1 MPVSL
6 GDSALPEL
14 NKDTAEAIREG
25 RPITDA
31 NAGFAP
37 DDIARASAAGRAFTN
52 FVDQGGRPV
61 RHPTRVTL
69 ERIGDHMEKYAD
81 QLTPLELAACEKV
94 CRAFADIA
102 EGRRA

>member
-1 MPVSL
+1 M
-6 GDSALPEL
+6 A
-14 NKDTAEAIREG
+14 N
-25 RPITDA
+25 TDDQR
-31 NAGFAP
+31 AP
-37 DDIARASAAGRAFTN
+37 
-52 FVDQGGRPV
+52 

-69 ERIGDHMEKYAD
+69 ERVGDHMEKYAD

>member
-1 MPVSL
+1 MPTEPL
-6 GDSALPEL
+6 IHTISA
-14 NKDTAEAIREG
+14 DDFTDVAMG
-25 RPITDA
+25 RPA
-31 NAGFAP
+31 
-37 DDIARASAAGRAFTN
+37 
-52 FVDQGGRPV
+52 

-69 ERIGDHMEKYAD
+69 ERVGDHMEKYAD

>member
-1 MPVSL
+1 MPETFADYETTTTVVID
-6 GDSALPEL
+6 GSA
-14 NKDTAEAIREG
+14 G
-25 RPITDA
+25 RP
-31 NAGFAP
+31 
-37 DDIARASAAGRAFTN
+37 
-52 FVDQGGRPV
+52 

-69 ERIGDHMEKYAD
+69 ERVGDHMEKYAD

>member
-1 MPVSL
+1 MTPDAVQDAADL
-6 GDSALPEL
+6 AADYATRSA
-14 NKDTAEAIREG
+14 
-25 RPITDA
+25 
-31 NAGFAP
+31 
-37 DDIARASAAGRAFTN
+37 
-52 FVDQGGRPV
+52 

-69 ERIGDHMEKYAD
+69 ERVGDHMEKYAD